1 MNEIILLNYL
11 KGKVSDDE
19 CCQVEAWCE
28 ASSENR
34 KTLEQLYYTL
44 FVDERLLA
52 MNSVDTEESLKK
64 LKTEIRKKGAK
75 QNERS
80 VSWRR
85 YATTAAAFVAGV
97 VLTTGITWGMLSDK
111 VSNYA
116 VFTEPGQ
123 RAKVMLPDGSKVWL
137 NSSTQLAYKVSF
149 WKSDRQVDL
158 TGEAYFEV
166 AHDKSSP
173 FVVNSKNIKMCVL
186 GTRFNV
192 RARAAEERV
201 VTTLLQGSVRIDS
214 PMRDGSGF
222 MLKPGQTLDMDAD
235 TYKAEL
241 LEYANPDDVLLWI
254 KGKLLFEQ
262 RPLLDIANSL
272 EKHFDI
278 HFVFSDEYL
287 KHECFTCEFKTDD
300 TLGNILSVLSETKR
314 FDYKQEGRTIRIYKR
329 G

>member
-11 KGKVSDDE
+11 KGETDDNE

-44 FVDERLLA
+44 FVDERLSM
-52 MNSVDTEESLKK
+52 MNSVDTEESLKR
-64 LKTEIRKKGAK
+64 LKAEIHRKKVE
-75 QNERS
+75 QNKPFIK
-80 VSWRR
+80 WRR
-85 YATTAAAFVAGV
+85 YATAAAAFAAGV
-97 VLTTGITWGMLSDK
+97 ILTGGITWSILSDK

-123 RAKVMLPDGSKVWL
+123 RAKIMLPDGSKVWL
-137 NSSTQLAYKVSF
+137 NSSTQLAYKTSL
-149 WKSDRQVDL
+149 WKSDRQVEL

-166 AHDKSSP
+166 AHNKNTP

-192 RARAAEERV
+192 RARAQEERV
-201 VTTLLQGSVRIDS
+201 VTTLLQGSVRVDS
-214 PMRDGSGF
+214 PMRDGKGF

-241 LEYANPDDVLLWI
+241 LEYADPNDVLLWI

-262 RPLLDIANSL
+262 KPLLDITNSL
-272 EKHFDI
+272 EKHYDVR
-278 HFVFSDEYL
+278 FVYSNDYL
-287 KHECFTCEFKTDD
+287 KNECFTCEFKTDD
-300 TLGNILSVLSETKR
+300 TLANILSVLSETKR
-314 FDYKQEGRTIRIYKR
+314 FNYKKEGRTIRIYK
-329 G
+329 